1 MGEFGLYIKV
11 PMENGHEFLAEADT
25 GGQGVVRAT
34 RGESVVKSSVET
46 FEGSLSRVREIAE
59 VILDKLSGLPSAPDR
74 IRAEFGVSLD
84 VEAGVAVVKGT
95 AGAHFVIDLEWS
107 RKPEE

>member
-59 VILDKLSGLPSAPDR
+59 VILDKLSGLELAWMSRPVSPSLR
-74 IRAEFGVSLD
+74 GQRGLIS
-84 VEAGVAVVKGT
+84 
-95 AGAHFVIDLEWS
+95 
-107 RKPEE
+107 